1 MTNKVCIPV
10 EIIRNSKLSPRAR
23 IIWAELSLLP
33 RNEAGEF
40 VIHQK
45 ELSNLLGICVST
57 LRRALKSLEENKL
70 IEFVGLSDQHFK
82 KFVFKSDGVD
92 EKIPLPPFSKGEL
105 EPKPVEDAPLK
116 SLFFQGGLN
125 PELNPETI
133 EDVPLKSPLE
143 KGGRGILAT
152 SEPTLLKLK
161 YQFAGPLTSE
171 DKENLEYAQGLARPL
186 HKLWIDRFPL
196 LNGKD
201 GRPLLNT
208 DLIELI
214 VLSHPSDLSGSKLIK
229 VLISE
234 LQRYSDGQ
242 F

>member
-33 RNEAGEF
+33 KGVNGEF

-70 IEFVGLSDQHFK
+70 IEFVGLFDSRFK
-82 KFVFKSDGVD
+82 KFVFKDQSGDM
-92 EKIPLPPFSKGEL
+92 ENPPT
-105 EPKPVEDAPLK
+105 P
-116 SLFFQGGLN
+116 FFQGGLN

-152 SEPTLLKLK
+152 SEPELLKLK
-161 YQFAGPLTSE
+161 YQFAGPLSSE
-171 DKENLEYAQGLARPL
+171 DKENLEYAQGLAEPL

-201 GRPLLNT
+201 GRPLLNS
-208 DLIELI
+208 DLVELI

-229 VLISE
+229 VIKSE

>member
-1 MTNKVCIPV
+1 MSFRQNLVIDTWQKRKKVV
-10 EIIRNSKLSPRAR
+10 YTSY
-23 IIWAELSLLP
+23 
-33 RNEAGEF
+33 
-40 VIHQK
+40 
-45 ELSNLLGICVST
+45 
-57 LRRALKSLEENKL
+57 
-70 IEFVGLSDQHFK
+70 
-82 KFVFKSDGVD
+82 
-92 EKIPLPPFSKGEL
+92 
-105 EPKPVEDAPLK
+105 KP
-116 SLFFQGGLN
+116 
-125 PELNPETI
+125 
-133 EDVPLKSPLE
+133 
-143 KGGRGILAT
+143 
-152 SEPTLLKLK
+152 SEPELLKLK

-171 DKENLEYAQGLARPL
+171 DKENLEYAQELAKPL